1 MGIEALSRGAAHVQF
16 IDLNRAAVRT
26 MLLNLA
32 HCKLDEWATV
42 ARRDSFEFI
51 DKFEGEPFELIY
63 IAPPQYQELWKVALL
78 AVDAKPALLVEE
90 SVVIV
95 QLHPREETPI
105 ALESLIEFDRR
116 RYGSVQLIFYEVAE
130 EIE

>member
-1 MGIEALSRGAAHVQF
+1 
-16 IDLNRAAVRT
+16 
-26 MLLNLA
+26 MLHNLA

-42 ARRDSFEFI
+42 ARRDSFEFV

-63 IAPPQYQELWKVALL
+63 IAPPQYQELWKTALL

-90 SVVIV
+90 GVVIV
-95 QLHPREETPI
+95 QIHPREETPI